1 MPLQFES
8 SRYQRLESLTPV
20 SSTPSAY
27 RFTTDQGLDVL
38 VEASAPGVFR
48 LCVGGP
54 RATEKPLST
63 SAARVAALHDLL
75 ARDEAVGEAEQEALP
90 DGAAGVRLT
99 QGDML
104 IELRANPFRVALY
117 RGAQCVLRSS
127 DDPRLPAF
135 GLDADSPSAG
145 WTAAFELAEQ
155 EGVYG
160 LAESLEQ
167 LDCRGRRIHSDVP
180 TDRAL
185 PLAWS
190 PKGWGLYVNS
200 LDPLTHEVG
209 SPEAPDHYVLASAH
223 SHIDVYFFIG
233 EPTEILNQYTQITGR
248 AGQPSLWAMGSW
260 LGQVPGDSL
269 DALLE
274 RAEQMRAAGFAFDA
288 VTLSGPNV
296 FEINTKLNV
305 EWSER
310 LGDVKALLS
319 RFKELDVKVCAPGFP
334 AVLQSQPMFEELE
347 DKGWML
353 TNDEGE
359 AYVFN
364 GVDATAGEAFGL
376 LDLTHK
382 DVFAF
387 WRDKLRALQDEGVE
401 AVSCNA
407 QLDLPNDVSARNGD
421 SGGRLRSV
429 YPMLVKRC
437 LYESAAWNKVPSEG
451 VVWSRDLFPTGQRL
465 PFQAPASVPN
475 TFEGLAASIRSALT
489 VGMSG
494 IHAQVHDI
502 GNPEAAFDKLTP
514 ELYLR
519 WLGASVLSANFR
531 FHAHEKLLPSALGD
545 THEAIVRQW
554 LDLRYRLIPY
564 VLGVIEDAARTGLP
578 VQRSMVLSY
587 PDDPDAH
594 AYDTQYL
601 LGPAL
606 LVAPILHEGTQA
618 TVYLPKGDAWWD
630 LRTGWRYEG
639 GTSWTMEC
647 GLDTLPVFGRE
658 GHMLCLGPT
667 ATHTGEFNSARIL
680 DEVWLFGMPIH
691 NPSVMRN
698 KIRVMQMQGSSY
710 AKGLEGLKILP
721 SEGLEVKRRGAEVR
735 ISRAR

>member
-20 SSTPSAY
+20 SSTSSTY
-27 RFTTDQGLDVL
+27 RFKTDQSLDFL

-75 ARDEAVGEAEQEALP
+75 ARDEAVGEAEQAALP
-90 DGAAGVRLT
+90 TGEPGVRLA
-99 QGDML
+99 QGDMVL
-104 IELRANPFRVALY
+104 ELRAEPLRLALY
-117 RGAQCVLRSS
+117 RGEQCVLRSS
-127 DDPRLPAF
+127 VDAALPALGVDADDPR
-135 GLDADSPSAG
+135 AG
-145 WTAAFELAEQ
+145 WTASFELAEG

-167 LDCRGRRIHSDVP
+167 LDCRGRTIHSDIP
-180 TDRAL
+180 AERAL

-190 PKGWGLYVNS
+190 PKGWGIYVNS
-200 LDPLTHEVG
+200 LDPLTHAVG
-209 SPEAPDHYVLASAH
+209 AEAAPGHYVLASAH
-223 SHIDVYFFIG
+223 AYIDLYLFIG
-233 EPTEILNQYTQITGR
+233 EPAEILNQYTQITGR
-248 AGQPSLWAMGSW
+248 AGQPSLWAMGAW
-260 LGQVPGDSL
+260 LGQTPGSSTESV
-269 DALLE
+269 LE
-274 RAEQMRAAGFAFDA
+274 SAAQMRESGFAFDA

-310 LGDVKALLS
+310 LGDVKALLNG
-319 RFKELDVKVCAPGFP
+319 FKALDVKVCAPGFP

-347 DKGWML
+347 DKGWLL
-353 TNDEGE
+353 TDEEGGAFVFDGVAATSGE
-359 AYVFN
+359 S
-364 GVDATAGEAFGL
+364 FGL

-382 DVFAF
+382 DVFTF

-401 AVSCNA
+401 AVSCDA
-407 QLDLPNDVSARNGD
+407 QLDLPNGVSARNGD
-421 SGGRLRSV
+421 ADGRLRSV

-437 LYESAAWNKVPSEG
+437 LYEAAAWNKVPSEG

-465 PFQAPASVPN
+465 PYQAPVSVPN
-475 TFEGLAASIRSALT
+475 TFEGLAASIRAALT

-494 IHAQVHDI
+494 IHAQVHDV
-502 GNPEAAFDKLTP
+502 GNPEASLETLTP

-545 THEAIVRQW
+545 AHETIARQW

-578 VQRSMVLSY
+578 VQRSMVLSF
-587 PDDPDAH
+587 PDDPEAH
-594 AYDTQYL
+594 EYDTQYL

-630 LRTGWRYEG
+630 LRTGHRYEG
-639 GTSWTMEC
+639 GTTWTMEC

-667 ATHTGEFNSARIL
+667 AAHTGEFNSARIL